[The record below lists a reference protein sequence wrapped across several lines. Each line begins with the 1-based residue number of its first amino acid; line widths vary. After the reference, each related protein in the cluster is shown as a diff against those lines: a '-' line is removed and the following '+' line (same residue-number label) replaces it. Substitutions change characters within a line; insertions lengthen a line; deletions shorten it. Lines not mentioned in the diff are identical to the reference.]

1 MKLLILLTLFIPL
14 LVLAN
19 KLDSDKITYLSLK
32 DCDVPTATRAIS
44 ELCRINVVATE
55 KSGNKKINILLRD
68 MEAIDALKLVCKS
81 AGLVY
86 RFDSNSEVFTVMTL
100 DEYKTN
106 ATVEGTYYTK
116 IFRVEP
122 ANVSLIAKT
131 IESLYYQQVVL
142 HEEDGVVDFSSE
154 LGGSGGSKGGDS
166 GSGSNNSN
174 NNNNNN
180 NSNQSS
186 NQIQNNNKYQNNISG
201 ENALAMENN
210 RTSSFYKL
218 EAGSSKNPNILS
230 EQNGPSIFLTTN
242 VEHNMIIVRTTD
254 VMALDEIVNL
264 IEQMDEPI
272 PQVILEMK
280 ILELDI
286 GDSSTVGIDFAIND
300 KINSSLSVSN
310 LASNAASNFIYSY
323 LSNDFEA
330 RVEMLANN
338 NNVDIIATPIL
349 IAANNRKAE
358 IEVGEERIITV
369 GASSDINIAGEN
381 GTINETVNTQTEKR
395 TIGTTLSIIPRINK
409 DRTVT
414 LYVEQE
420 SSTLLTGNNSITV
433 SGQTIPI
440 DSVDTAKIKA
450 TVVAKDGFTIAMGGL
465 IRSERSESTSKVP
478 VLGDVPILGGMFRS
492 DRDDVKKSELIL
504 LIRPLIVDDSEK
516 ANLMT
521 QKLMNGLSNHHYHIN
536 GNKSIDSQNMQLDRY
551 INGEIMQPMLLE
563 DIINNIGL
571 NWEDGDQ
578 NKTE

>member
-174 NNNNNN
+174 NNNNN
-180 NSNQSS
+180 SNQSS
-186 NQIQNNNKYQNNISG
+186 NQIQNNNKSQNNISG

>member
-1 MKLLILLTLFIPL
+1 MKLLILITLFIPL

-174 NNNNNN
+174 NNNNN
-180 NSNQSS
+180 SNQSS
-186 NQIQNNNKYQNNISG
+186 NQIQNNNKSQNNISG